1 MVRKMQYKFTGIATV
16 SILLVLIVVLGMI
29 NFVNFSSRYEKL
41 YNNLNFI
48 LENNG
53 KIPDNLIMTSGED
66 PYRLRFFVL
75 HFKNGKVTSVDVSHM
90 ATINEKEAM
99 RFVPLLTEEQGNLHQ
114 KSKEFDLHYAYVKNK
129 TMAIVCDC
137 SFEINAATEF
147 LKYSCLLGFISVLGF
162 IMIFSYFSKEA
173 IKPYIRNIENQKRF
187 ITNASHELKTPIAII
202 SANTE
207 LLEAINGSSEWT
219 KSIINQT
226 NRLSQLIENLLIL
239 SRLQEDESVITKF
252 SLSEKLMETSK
263 EFEKIAQKQGKTL
276 KTDIWPD
283 VVIQS
288 DQYCMSHMIE
298 ILIDNAVKYCDKE
311 GLILVSLKQEKHLI
325 LDISNS
331 YQSGENMDYSRFFER
346 FYRGDTS
353 HSNETKGYGIGLSM
367 AEEFAE
373 KLKGKLSVQYEDG
386 MIHFIF
392 LN

>member
-1 MVRKMQYKFTGIATV
+1 MVRRMQYKFTGIATV

-29 NFVNFSSRYEKL
+29 NFVNFTSRYERL
-41 YNNLNFI
+41 YNNLDFI

-53 KIPDNLIMTSGED
+53 KIPDNLIVTSGED
-66 PYRLRFFVL
+66 PYRVRYFVL
-75 HFKNGKVTSVDVSHM
+75 HFKDGKVNSVDVSHM
-90 ATINEKEAM
+90 ATINAKEAIK
-99 RFVPLLTEEQGNLHQ
+99 FAPLLKEDRGQFCQ
-114 KSKEFDLHYAYVKNK
+114 KNQEFDIHYVYVKND

-147 LKYSCLLGFISVLGF
+147 LKYSFLLGCISVFGF
-162 IMIFSYFSKEA
+162 VMIFSYFSKEA
-173 IKPYIRNIENQKRF
+173 IKPYIRNMENQKRF

-207 LLEAINGSSEWT
+207 LIEAINGSSEWT

-239 SRLQEDESVITKF
+239 SRLQEEETIITNF
-252 SLSEKLMETSK
+252 PLSEKLMETSK

-276 KTDIWPD
+276 KTDIRPD
-283 VVIQS
+283 VVIQT
-288 DQYCMSHMIE
+288 DQYCLSHMIE
-298 ILIDNAVKYCDKE
+298 ILIDNAVKYCDRE